1 MSDLLFQILEAVGNR
16 ESIEWIPLD
25 LRGVKESEQMQIYA
39 LYAEFGEDPA
49 RRKICKRKYKEVIG
63 YAAGRDSGK

>member
-1 MSDLLFQILEAVGNR
+1 MSDLLFQILEDVGNN

-25 LRGVKESEQMQIYA
+25 LRGLNVSEQMQIYA
-39 LYAEFGEDPA
+39 LYAEFGEDPE

-63 YAAGRDSGK
+63 YAAGRDSGT